1 MSQVPRLQVVTWSHV
16 HIYLITYTCRTCNMH
31 QTQFLLSDNSN
42 LSEQYHVL
50 HLRRRYKDSW
60 RSFDWFSYFDW
71 GQCKH
76 MAKYISSHTTDHTD
90 ESEPAV
96 WLYLVVSRES
106 PLPPYVTYVYL
117 LLRCSTPLY
126 VYTSAPYG
134 LNIDILQH
142 THVHS
147 TDYSN
152 WYGVSVDL
160 ISHTCILPT
169 SSTISTLSRYSLSG
183 HFHHNETHFSRGR
196 RRDKV
201 ALGILNSFIFLGH
214 LRPDTFHVPNNFQ

>member
-1 MSQVPRLQVVTWSHV
+1 MFTFTSLPTHVEHVTCTRHNFYCPTIPIYPNNTMFYIFVVGTKTAGGVLIDSPILIEANVNTWRNIFPHTRLTTRMSQSLPSGYTWWYQEKAPS
-16 HIYLITYTCRTCNMH
+16 
-31 QTQFLLSDNSN
+31 
-42 LSEQYHVL
+42 
-50 HLRRRYKDSW
+50 
-60 RSFDWFSYFDW
+60 
-71 GQCKH
+71 
-76 MAKYISSHTTDHTD
+76 
-90 ESEPAV
+90 
-96 WLYLVVSRES
+96 
-106 PLPPYVTYVYL
+106 PPYVTYVYL